1 MQGGA
6 SVIGDGV
13 SAGISHISGSGWDT
27 CGRLGR
33 KGSIQ
38 REVGRHRHIIN
49 RPVISGS
56 SLLQVYH
63 DDGGSGPYTG
73 SLLLTPGPFLCYE
86 LHEAVASRLM
96 T

>member
-1 MQGGA
+1 MLHMEFLKGRGELESRLKTLTQGEDGVVQGGA

-27 CGRLGR
+27 CGRLGE

-56 SLLQVYH
+56 SLLQRYH
-63 DDGGSGPYTG
+63 DDGGSG
-73 SLLLTPGPFLCYE
+73 S
-86 LHEAVASRLM
+86 
-96 T
+96 